1 VKLSGVILALS
12 LVSAAWAAAA
22 DEAPKVA
29 GSEVPVPKRVKFVAP
44 DYPAEA
50 QARGLRGIV
59 ILDVLIDM
67 KGAVQSVEVT
77 RSVPPF
83 DDAAVN
89 AVKQWEYEPTKLG
102 GKIVA
107 VRLTVPITF
116 ALKLPE
122 MKRESGIPE
131 LRQGVSPGS
140 PDSAAPGSR
149 VVSADLTIASDGQVV
164 EAQIVEGDSPW
175 SDALLL
181 AVRTWRFAPTADSSA
196 LKFKLKAEFQPGSG
210 TDKAPKVALELSAP
224 QRIAEAAAVPGPA
237 AAAAAPPASGPTLPE
252 PSAAPS
258 SASPTAA
265 PSAAPAVAEAP
276 PPAPPAPV
284 SPQAA
289 APKVAATGAAPRAL
303 PAAPPPIEVISAPQP
318 PLAPEGIGVS
328 AIRDVKVEA
337 GIPDL
342 IRGRR
347 PMVPPFARIAGTE
360 GTVEVKFGVDA
371 AGGASNAEA
380 VGPEPLK
387 TAALQAVQS
396 WAFRRTRADRLY
408 LLANFTYAGDKA
420 LASVTTASATT
431 P

>member
-1 VKLSGVILALS
+1 VKLNGVILALS
-12 LVSAAWAAAA
+12 LVSAASAAAA

-44 DYPAEA
+44 EYPAEA

-59 ILDVLIDM
+59 ILDVLIDA

-83 DDAAVN
+83 DEAAVN

-102 GKIVA
+102 GKTVA

-131 LRQGVSPGS
+131 LRQGVGPGS
-140 PDSAAPGSR
+140 PDSEASGGR
-149 VVSADLTIASDGQVV
+149 VVSADVMIASDGQVV

-181 AVRTWRFAPTADSSA
+181 AIRTWRFAPTADASA

-210 TDKAPKVALELSAP
+210 TDKTPKVALELSAP
-224 QRIAEAAAVPGPA
+224 QRIAESAVAGPA
-237 AAAAAPPASGPTLPE
+237 AAAAPGPTP
-252 PSAAPS
+252 PGP
-258 SASPTAA
+258 PTAA
-265 PSAAPAVAEAP
+265 ASPAVSPTSAPPAAPAVAQAP
-276 PPAPPAPV
+276 PPTTPLA
-284 SPQAA
+284 SPQAE
-289 APKVAATGAAPRAL
+289 APKVAATTAGAAPRSVPP
-303 PAAPPPIEVISAPQP
+303 PAPPIEVISAPTP

-371 AGGASNAEA
+371 SGGASNAEA